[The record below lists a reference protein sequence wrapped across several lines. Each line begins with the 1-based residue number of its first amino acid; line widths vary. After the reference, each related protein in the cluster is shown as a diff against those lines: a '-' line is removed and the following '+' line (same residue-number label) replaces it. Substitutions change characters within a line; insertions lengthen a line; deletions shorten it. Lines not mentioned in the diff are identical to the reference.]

1 MARYR
6 ATVPSRHSSAQTFA
20 YLATFSNAVDWD
32 PGVLSAE
39 QLDPGPAGPGT
50 RYRLVVPFLGLRMP
64 LTYQVTRYQPGRE
77 VVLAAS
83 NRLLRATDQI
93 VVTES
98 RDGSAVDYAAEVRL
112 RGPLRVLD
120 LLLRPRFRDVGDRA
134 ATGLAQ
140 ALSGGPTGGITA
152 PPGTAVPEQ
161 VTRLPGAAS

>member
-6 ATVPSRHSSAQTFA
+6 AKVPSRHSAAQTFA

-50 RYRLVVPFLGLRMP
+50 RY
-64 LTYQVTRYQPGRE
+64 QPGRE

-83 NRLLRATDQI
+83 NGLLRATDQI

-112 RGPLRVLD
+112 RGLLRVLD
-120 LLLRPRFRDVGDRA
+120 LLLRPGFRAVGDGA

-140 ALSGGPTGGITA
+140 ALSGGPAGRITVSL
-152 PPGTAVPEQ
+152 GTAVPEQ
-161 VTRLPGAAS
+161 VTRLPGAAP

>member
-32 PGVLSAE
+32 PGVLRAE

-50 RYRLVVPFLGLRMP
+50 RFRLVVPFLGLRMP
-64 LTYQVTRYQPGRE
+64 LTYRVTRYQPGRE
-77 VVLAAS
+77 LVLAAS
-83 NRLLRATDQI
+83 NGLLRATDQI

-120 LLLRPRFRDVGDRA
+120 LLLRRGFRAVGDRA

-140 ALSGGPTGGITA
+140 ALSGGPAGAITA

-161 VTRLPGAAS
+161 VTRLPGAAP

>member
-6 ATVPSRHSSAQTFA
+6 ATVPSRHSAAQTFA

-50 RYRLVVPFLGLRMP
+50 RFRLVVPFLGLRMP

-77 VVLAAS
+77 VVLAAG
-83 NRLLRATDQI
+83 NGLLRATDQI

-98 RDGSAVDYAAEVRL
+98 RDGSAVDYAAEVSL

-120 LLLRPRFRDVGDRA
+120 LLLRPGFRAVGDRA

-140 ALSGGPTGGITA
+140 ALSGGPAGGITA
-152 PPGTAVPEQ
+152 PPGAAVPEQ
-161 VTRLPGAAS
+161 VTRLPGAAP

>member
-6 ATVPSRHSSAQTFA
+6 ATVPSRHSTAQTFA
-20 YLATFSNAVDWD
+20 YLATFSNAVSWD
-32 PGVLSAE
+32 PGVLTGE
-39 QLDPGPAGPGT
+39 QLDPGPVGPGT
-50 RYRLVVPFLGLRMP
+50 RFRLVVPFLGLRMP
-64 LTYQVTRYQPGRE
+64 LTYQVTHYQPGRE

-83 NRLLRATDQI
+83 NGLLRATDQI

-98 RDGSAVDYAAEVRL
+98 RDGSAVCYAAEVCL

-120 LLLRPRFRDVGDRA
+120 LLLRPGFRAIGDRA

-140 ALSGGPTGGITA
+140 ALSGGPAGGITA

-161 VTRLPGAAS
+161 VTRLPGAAP